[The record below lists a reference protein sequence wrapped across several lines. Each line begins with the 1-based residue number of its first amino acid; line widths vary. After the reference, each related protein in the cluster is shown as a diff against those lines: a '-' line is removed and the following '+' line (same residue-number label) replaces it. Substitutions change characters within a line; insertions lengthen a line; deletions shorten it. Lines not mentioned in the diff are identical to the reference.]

1 MRVLMVL
8 SAYKQAKF
16 EWILRKILKPWNPKC
31 YSCIHVFIEIYV
43 KFYYAHMW
51 LQMTMS
57 AHKIILWITQ
67 IWSQTPTIKT
77 QLHMQIKITHNMLI
91 LLNRK

>member
-16 EWILRKILKPWNPKC
+16 ELFLRRILKLETQNV
-31 YSCIHVFIEIYV
+31 IHVFIKIYV
-43 KFYYAHMW
+43 QFYYAHMW

-57 AHKIILWITQ
+57 AHKIIL
-67 IWSQTPTIKT
+67 
-77 QLHMQIKITHNMLI
+77 
-91 LLNRK
+91 

>member
-1 MRVLMVL
+1 MRVLMLL

-16 EWILRKILKPWNPKC
+16 EWILRKILKLETQNV
-31 YSCIHVFIEIYV
+31 IHVFIEIYV
-43 KFYYAHMW
+43 QFYYAHMW

-67 IWSQTPTIKT
+67 MWSQTPTIKT
-77 QLHMQIKITHNMLI
+77 QLHMQIKITHNMLM

>member
-16 EWILRKILKPWNPKC
+16 EWILREILKLETQNV
-31 YSCIHVFIEIYV
+31 IHVFIKIYV
-43 KFYYAHMW
+43 QFYYAHMW

-57 AHKIILWITQ
+57 AQKIILWTTQ
-67 IWSQTPTIKT
+67 MWSQIPTIKT
-77 QLHMQIKITHNMLI
+77 QLHMQVRIIHNMLI

>member
-16 EWILRKILKPWNPKC
+16 EWILRKILNLETQNV
-31 YSCIHVFIEIYV
+31 IHVFIQIYV
-43 KFYYAHMW
+43 QFYYANMW

-67 IWSQTPTIKT
+67 MWSQTPTIKT

>member
-16 EWILRKILKPWNPKC
+16 EWILRIILKLETQNVI
-31 YSCIHVFIEIYV
+31 YVFIEIYV
-43 KFYYAHMW
+43 QFYNAHMW

-57 AHKIILWITQ
+57 AQKNILWITQ
-67 IWSQTPTIKT
+67 MWSQPPNNQDSIAYANKNN
-77 QLHMQIKITHNMLI
+77 MQYANFIE
-91 LLNRK
+91 